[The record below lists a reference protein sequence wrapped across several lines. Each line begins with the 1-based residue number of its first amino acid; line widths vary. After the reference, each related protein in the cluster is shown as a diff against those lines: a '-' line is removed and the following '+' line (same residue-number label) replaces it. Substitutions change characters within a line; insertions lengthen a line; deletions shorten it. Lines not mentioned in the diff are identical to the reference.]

1 MSLTGT
7 SEPAW
12 QIRQLGES
20 SPQVREHLVTIGSPT
35 AGGQKGE
42 LMLGT
47 IIGAIVAGLIIGAL
61 ARLFLPGKQNIS
73 ILMTI
78 VIGIIASVITS
89 VLLGALFGYTND
101 NGGVRW
107 WYWIVSIVVA
117 AIGISLYG
125 NARGRKV

>member
-1 MSLTGT
+1 
-7 SEPAW
+7 
-12 QIRQLGES
+12 
-20 SPQVREHLVTIGSPT
+20 
-35 AGGQKGE
+35 
-42 LMLGT
+42 MLGT